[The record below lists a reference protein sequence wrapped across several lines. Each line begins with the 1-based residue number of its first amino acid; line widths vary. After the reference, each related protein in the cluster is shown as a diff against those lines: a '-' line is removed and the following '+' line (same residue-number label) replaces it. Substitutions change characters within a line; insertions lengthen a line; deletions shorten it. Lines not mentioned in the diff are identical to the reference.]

1 MFVVVVQ
8 NRCRKSFFPAS
19 RVLSVIEGWLD
30 KRGTMGGD
38 DYHARLGSLLDEADR
53 AEDAADE
60 RALAEDAPGSR
71 STSPVLERRSDA
83 LKGFTVGAKVR
94 HTVYTVDALVIQLAA
109 AGDFLNKE
117 KVRIEWEK
125 VEKAPRSTTRS
136 ARTTTPSPRVCSI
149 GGKSTAASF
158 RRGPRQRGSSS
169 PSRPTRRRPSASS
182 PCSRPCRRSGD
193 YRAGGLHPDCHHA
206 PLQQAQN
213 WLSSVAR
220 GPLVIGPWCVRV
232 RVETVD

>member
-1 MFVVVVQ
+1 
-8 NRCRKSFFPAS
+8 
-19 RVLSVIEGWLD
+19 
-30 KRGTMGGD
+30 MGGD
-38 DYHARLGSLLDEADR
+38 GYHARLGSLVDEADP

-94 HTVYTVDALVIQLAA
+94 HKVYKVDALVIQLAA
-109 AGDFLNKE
+109 AGDFLDKE

-125 VEKAPRSTTRS
+125 VRRRSRRRHDRPHGVQGQPRLHRGCAPLVE
-136 ARTTTPSPRVCSI
+136 SPRQQVS
-149 GGKSTAASF
+149 GVG
-158 RRGPRQRGSSS
+158 RGSAD
-169 PSRPTRRRPSASS
+169 RLRLHAQLGGGRARLLHAQGHV
-182 PCSRPCRRSGD
+182 RRSGD

-206 PLQQAQN
+206 PLQQAQS
-213 WLSSVAR
+213 WLSSAAR

-232 RVETVD
+232 RVETMD